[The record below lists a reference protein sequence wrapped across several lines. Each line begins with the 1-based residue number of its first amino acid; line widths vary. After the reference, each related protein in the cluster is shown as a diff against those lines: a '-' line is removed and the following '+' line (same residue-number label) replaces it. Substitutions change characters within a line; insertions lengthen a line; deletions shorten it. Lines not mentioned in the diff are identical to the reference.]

1 MKKGLK
7 IIIGAVLV
15 IIILAAGILTYIVG
29 KGVFDGAT
37 NLTSR
42 EETVKNMKLYQN
54 EYEAFIKKYNID
66 KYEVNHVASQVDGH
80 GIPILSVENENT
92 NNYAVLIHGLG
103 GTKELVTDVME
114 IFIDLGYNV
123 VSYDQRNSGTNM
135 EEYNTFGV
143 LESLDARDVVSYARD
158 MTKDGQV
165 VLWGESYGGAT
176 AAMAL
181 GRDEKNIDF
190 LILDSSVSDSNELM
204 KPYIEKYSKEYNIPY
219 DYMLW
224 AGSLYTKGKLGFSF
238 KDINVA
244 DSLKETTRPVL
255 IISGDNDALT
265 PPSMAQELYEAVPH
279 DDKELYTAKGYGH
292 CDFIK
297 KDPKSY
303 EEVIKSFLMKYAV
316 K

>member
-15 IIILAAGILTYIVG
+15 VIILAVGILTYIVG

-37 NLTSR
+37 NLIPR
-42 EETVKNMKLYQN
+42 EETVKNMELYQN

-66 KYEVNHVASQVDGH
+66 KYEVNHVTSQVDGH

-103 GTKELVTDVME
+103 GTKESVTDVME

-135 EEYNTFGV
+135 EEYNTYGV

-158 MTKDGQV
+158 RAKDGQV
-165 VLWGESYGGAT
+165 VLWGESLGGAT

-204 KPYIEKYSKEYNIPY
+204 KPYIEKYSKEYSIPY

-224 AGSLYTKGKLGFSF
+224 AGSLYTKAKLGFSF
-238 KDINVA
+238 KDINA
-244 DSLKETTRPVL
+244 AEYLKEITKPVL
-255 IISGDNDALT
+255 IISGDNDILT

-279 DDKELYTAKGYGH
+279 DDKELFTAKGYGH
-292 CDFIK
+292 CEFVK